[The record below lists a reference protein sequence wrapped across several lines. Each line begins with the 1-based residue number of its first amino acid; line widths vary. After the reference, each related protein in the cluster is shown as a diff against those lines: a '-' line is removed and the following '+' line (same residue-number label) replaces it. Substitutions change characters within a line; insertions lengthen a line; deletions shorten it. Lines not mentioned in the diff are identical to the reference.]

1 VIPIG
6 AIEPP
11 REHHRYGFRRQ
22 ASERFD
28 AGRRRRTRDGNW
40 AVASACPTLSS
51 LRLGELRRASNRALG
66 KAYED
71 GAGTNAA
78 GHQVDVFL
86 FAPGSD
92 A

>member
-1 VIPIG
+1 
-6 AIEPP
+6 
-11 REHHRYGFRRQ
+11 
-22 ASERFD
+22 
-28 AGRRRRTRDGNW
+28 
-40 AVASACPTLSS
+40 LSS